1 MLSLTRAGCRCAVM
15 LVASTSLQATAIA
28 APILPDSIAAIT
40 GPLTLE
46 RALWL
51 TSRYAPTLQA
61 ARLRAQAARARIA
74 DAGRRPN
81 PTLNATEENFGGQF
95 GGSRR
100 EATMAISQVLE
111 IGGDRSA
118 RAGTAEAES
127 RLANAETNTVG
138 REGLALA
145 ADRFIAAWSLQAR
158 LGRLQEGEALTA
170 QAIHAATER
179 FQAGASPR
187 LDILRAESRATTQA
201 VERQRAE
208 SELTVARQE
217 LALGWGSVTA
227 TFDSLVTSDQVV
239 PSDTAGSQPRLS
251 EHPELTRASAAEALA
266 SARVHAAAA
275 ARRPDLTLSGGVRHL
290 EEVSG
295 TGFLIGAEVPLPLW
309 NRGNGGV
316 TAAHRDLDAATA
328 ERRAT
333 EQQLQVA
340 FAAATE
346 RVKAAA
352 ARYDTL
358 RLRALP
364 ARAQIVDEL
373 LRGYRTG
380 RSNYADLVTEQSNL
394 LETELAIIDAQA
406 DLLRAQL
413 RLELLA
419 GIGLLTPKEG
429 R

>member
-127 RLANAETNTVG
+127 RLANAETNTVE

>member
-1 MLSLTRAGCRCAVM
+1 MLSLTRAGCRCAVI

-28 APILPDSIAAIT
+28 APILPDSIAAVT

-46 RALWL
+46 RALGL

-127 RLANAETNTVG
+127 RLASAEANTVE

>member
-127 RLANAETNTVG
+127 RLASAEANTVE